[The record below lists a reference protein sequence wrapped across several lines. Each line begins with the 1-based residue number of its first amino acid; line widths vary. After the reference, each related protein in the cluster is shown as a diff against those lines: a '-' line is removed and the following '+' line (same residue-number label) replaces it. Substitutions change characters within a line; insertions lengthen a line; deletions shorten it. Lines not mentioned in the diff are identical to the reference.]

1 VRAVRA
7 LDEKMSTP
15 AVTCTATTTATITTV
30 VAAAVAAAGTTVTTT
45 TTTTTTGTHTVTPSH
60 QQDCRVIDHKNS
72 TVHADRVLLFAAAA
86 AIMSRCF
93 HIVGLQVVDKM

>member
-1 VRAVRA
+1 VRAARA

-15 AVTCTATTTATITTV
+15 AVACTATTTTTITTV
-30 VAAAVAAAGTTVTTT
+30 VAAAVAAAGTTAT